1 MRNRVVHK
9 LSLNRTVLPA
19 FAAIAALAGPIAMGI
34 VTATAGGAQST
45 TTTQNS
51 TEVRT
56 AFEAVSLRLVDSNA
70 GPARAMIWGWNPCLL
85 FNARPIDHTH
95 IAIGAPL
102 YALISIAYGKP
113 GSDCRLTDFLIGG
126 PEWIKSDQYDIEATM
141 PEGSPD
147 YTHIQFTN
155 GNAPALQMMLQT
167 LLADR
172 FKLKVHRDMR
182 DISVYVLTAGAS
194 VKLTPQDD
202 HDVGARTQRTLTR
215 RLDQNGQPYGDL
227 IVGKASMADLASML
241 GQVLGALVQD
251 RTGLSGR
258 FYVTLE
264 FDNKGIARPTLA
276 EALQQIGLKLEAKK
290 GPMEVLVIDSVERPA
305 QH

>member
-1 MRNRVVHK
+1 MRKRVAQK
-9 LSLNRTVLPA
+9 LSLNRILLA
-19 FAAIAALAGPIAMGI
+19 FSAIVALAGPIAMGV

-51 TEVRT
+51 TEARP
-56 AFEAVSLRLVDSNA
+56 AFETASVRLVANA
-70 GPARAMIWGWNPCLL
+70 GPCRAMLWSWNPCL
-85 FNARPIDHTH
+85 FAVRQFDHARF
-95 IAIGAPL
+95 AIIAPL
-102 YALISIAYGKP
+102 YTLISIAYGKP
-113 GSDCRLTDFLIGG
+113 GSDCHLTDFLIGG
-126 PEWIKSDQYDIEATM
+126 PEWIRLEQYDIEATM
-141 PEGSPD
+141 PEGFPD
-147 YTHIQFTN
+147 YTLIQFTN
-155 GNAPALQMMLQT
+155 GDAPALQMMLQT

-172 FKLKVHRDMR
+172 FKLKVHRDMK
-182 DISVYVLTAGAS
+182 DISVYVLTARTS
-194 VKLTPQDD
+194 VKLTPQDE
-202 HDVGARTQRTLTR
+202 HDVGARSLTR

-227 IVGKASMADLASML
+227 VVGKASMADLASML

-251 RTGLSGR
+251 RTGLTGR